1 MMEILNQ
8 KFGWEGVGRTQCSV
22 FPQTFWIILMLKF
35 EKHLITLYVLHESN
49 MFGIHKEFL
58 YKRLH
63 NNLSGGLL
71 H

>member
-1 MMEILNQ
+1 
-8 KFGWEGVGRTQCSV
+8 
-22 FPQTFWIILMLKF
+22 MLKF
-35 EKHLITLYVLHESN
+35 EKHLIILYVLHESN

-63 NNLSGGLL
+63 NNLTGGLL